1 MLDLWSFESGGQEL
15 YALTSGRIPPAE
27 EHLIKNW
34 KRLSARV
41 EATEDAIAKIT
52 YERPKIVF
60 NDVERQGYHMLETK
74 LLRTEWERPTH

>member
-1 MLDLWSFESGGQEL
+1 MNTMLDLWSYESGGQEL

-41 EATEDAIAKIT
+41 EATENAVAKIT
-52 YERPKIVF
+52 YERPRSFSATLKGKDITCSKR
-60 NDVERQGYHMLETK
+60 NCWG
-74 LLRTEWERPTH
+74 